1 MADRRQEILDAAL
14 ALADED
20 GLDAVSMRAVA
31 QRVGVTA
38 MALYPHFSSKDA
50 LLDGLV
56 GRILADLALPDPAG
70 PWPERL
76 SGLAHAVRELARRHP
91 AVVPLLFSRP
101 AVTPDAVR
109 VVDAIYQALLDAGVP
124 PGQVARLE
132 RMLSTFV
139 LGYAV
144 SEVGGRFA
152 AGTLGTRERRAQ
164 LPGAELPAH
173 QELGTWLDTPWS
185 WEAEFDADLADLTQ
199 LILRMAAPGQEAGPP
214 APGGGPQAQ
223 A

>member
-14 ALADED
+14 ALADAD

-38 MALYPHFSSKDA
+38 MALYPHFSGKDA
-50 LLDGLV
+50 LLDGLI
-56 GRILADLALPDPAG
+56 GRVLADLALPDPSA
-70 PWPERL
+70 PWQERL
-76 SGLAHAVRELARRHP
+76 SQLAHAVRALAHRHP

-101 AVTPDAVR
+101 AVTADAVR
-109 VVDAIYQALLDAGVP
+109 VIDGIYQALLDAGVAP
-124 PGQVARLE
+124 DQVTRLE

-144 SEVGGRFA
+144 SEVSGRFA

-164 LPGAELPAH
+164 LPGIELPAH
-173 QELGTWLDTPWS
+173 QKLAAWLDAPWS
-185 WEAEFDADLADLTQ
+185 WDAEFEADLAGLTQ
-199 LILRMAAPGQEAGPP
+199 LIGIVAAGGGEPGPP
-214 APGGGPQAQ
+214 APGAGAQ
-223 A
+223 P

>member
-14 ALADED
+14 ALADEH

-38 MALYPHFSSKDA
+38 MALYPHFSGKDA

-56 GRILADLALPDPAG
+56 GRMLAELDRPDPEG
-70 PWPERL
+70 SWQQRL
-76 SGLAHAVRELARRHP
+76 SGLAHAVRELAHRHP
-91 AVVPLLFSRP
+91 SVVPLLFSRP

-109 VVDAIYQALLDAGVP
+109 VVDAIYQALMDAGVP

-152 AGTLGTRERRAQ
+152 AGTLGTRERRGQ
-164 LPGAELPAH
+164 LPDTDLPAH
-173 QELGTWLDTPWS
+173 HELGPWLDAPWS
-185 WEAEFDADLADLTQ
+185 WDAEFETDLADLTR
-199 LILRMAAPGQEAGPP
+199 LIELSAGPGQPAG
-214 APGGGPQAQ
+214 A
-223 A
+223 

>member
-14 ALADED
+14 ALADEG

-38 MALYPHFSSKDA
+38 MALYPHFSGKAA

-56 GRILADLALPDPAG
+56 GRVLADLPRPDPDG
-70 PWPERL
+70 SWQQRL
-76 SGLAHAVRELARRHP
+76 SGLAHAVRELAHRHP
-91 AVVPLLFSRP
+91 SIVPLLFSRP

-109 VVDAIYQALLDAGVP
+109 VVDAIYQALMDAGVP

-144 SEVGGRFA
+144 SEVSGRFA
-152 AGTLGTRERRAQ
+152 RGTLGTRERRGQ
-164 LPGAELPAH
+164 LPGTELPAH
-173 QELGTWLDTPWS
+173 HQLGSWLDAPWS
-185 WEAEFDADLADLTQ
+185 WEAEFEADLADLTQ
-199 LILRMAAPGQEAGPP
+199 LIKISAGPGRP
-214 APGGGPQAQ
+214 PGA
-223 A
+223 